1 MTNLREYKLSKA
13 ENIAFAVGLA
23 LSGVILS
30 LLFYSNILFA
40 VVILPFAGILKE
52 TLEELIAEKRR
63 RDFMLQFKDFLF
75 TAATAIGAGRSMKDA
90 ISESIPTI
98 KEIYGESAILATEL
112 EKVHSRIELGEND
125 VNVLMELALTSGV
138 EDVIDFVNI
147 YAICKASGANL
158 IKALNRAASVIID
171 KMTIEREVQE
181 ISLRKEKEG
190 LVLLVMPVA
199 VIVFL
204 NLCSPEYIAP
214 LYETL
219 AGRLIMTLVIAGNIG
234 VYMIIRRITNIEI

>member
-1 MTNLREYKLSKA
+1 MTNLREYKLNKA
-13 ENIAFAVGLA
+13 ENIAFAVGLVI
-23 LSGVILS
+23 SGIILS

-40 VVILPFAGILKE
+40 VVILPFAGVLKE
-52 TLEELIAEKRR
+52 MIEELLAEKRR

-75 TAATAIGAGRSMKDA
+75 TVATAIGAGRSMKDA

-98 KEIYGESAILATEL
+98 KEIYGDNAILAKEL
-112 EKVHSRIELGEND
+112 ETVHSRIEFGEND
-125 VNVLMELALTSGV
+125 VNVLMELALTSGA

-147 YAICKASGANL
+147 YDICKSSGANL

-190 LVLLVMPVA
+190 LILLVMPVV
-199 VIVFL
+199 VIIFL
-204 NLCSPEYIAP
+204 NLCSPDYISP

-219 AGRLIMTLVIAGNIG
+219 TGRIIMTLVIAGNIG
-234 VYMIIRRITNIEI
+234 VYVIIRRITNIEI